1 MTITTKTKGK
11 TVDHKKCALAK
22 NPEPV
27 ICPHNLKPL
36 SDLTNDTSQ
45 IKTITTKT
53 EGKRVDHKKCALA
66 KNPEPEICLQN
77 LKALND
83 LINDTS
89 QKRTITTKI
98 KGKRVDHRT
107 CALAKTQSRGLSAEA
122 GSVHRWFLQSWRSEG
137 LLAGVEWSCW
147 CEASLCPRW

>member
-27 ICPHNLKPL
+27 ICPQNLKPL

-83 LINDTS
+83 LTNNTS

-98 KGKRVDHRT
+98 KGKRVDR
-107 CALAKTQSRGLSAEA
+107 KEPR
-122 GSVHRWFLQSWRSEG
+122 
-137 LLAGVEWSCW
+137 AGVCLQKRDLSTGDFCRVGGVRVCWRVLSEAIDVKPLSVLVDSC
-147 CEASLCPRW
+147 